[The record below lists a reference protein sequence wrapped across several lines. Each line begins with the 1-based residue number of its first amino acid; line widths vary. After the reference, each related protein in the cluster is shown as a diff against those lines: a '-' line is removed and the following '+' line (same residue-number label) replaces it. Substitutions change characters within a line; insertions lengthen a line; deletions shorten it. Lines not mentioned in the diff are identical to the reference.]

1 MKDLYDND
9 IKSLKKEIKK
19 DIRLWRDFPCS
30 CTGRINIVKLA
41 ILLKAIYRFNVR
53 CRSSLVVFWGSLM
66 DSLMSSAISDTFNSS
81 LPSP

>member
-41 ILLKAIYRFNVR
+41 ILLKVICRFN
-53 CRSSLVVFWGSLM
+53 
-66 DSLMSSAISDTFNSS
+66 AIPQKILTQFFKNM
-81 LPSP
+81 